1 MSELHLVRHAQASFG
16 SVNYDQL
23 SELGHRQARFLGDHF
38 KLRNMR
44 FDQLVVGDM
53 HRHHQTMDGICEGL
67 GIDDTK
73 RLVLPGLNEYNFVDM
88 TEAYGKIHGDNPLF
102 QKVME
107 DPTDKKNYYRL
118 LRQILMAWTSDRIP
132 GVPETWIEFKSR
144 VEDAQNQIKAMAG
157 TGNSILA
164 IGSGGSISTFVGLAL
179 GIPDENIFDLN
190 LQYKNTAISH
200 FFFNQKKMNLTGF
213 NSVTH
218 LDTNEMEQY
227 ITYG

>member
-23 SELGHRQARFLGDHF
+23 SELGHRQACFLGEHF
-38 KLRNMR
+38 KLRHMR

-67 GIDDTK
+67 GIDGTD
-73 RLVLPGLNEYNFVDM
+73 RLVLPGLNEYNFIDM

-107 DPTDKKNYYRL
+107 DPTDKNYYYRL
-118 LRQILMAWTSDRIP
+118 LREILMAWTSDSIP

-144 VEDAQNQIKAMAG
+144 VEDAQNQIKAMSD

-164 IGSGGSISTFVGLAL
+164 IGSGGSISTFVGLVL

-200 FFFNQKKMNLTGF
+200 FFFNQKKMKLTGF
-213 NSVTH
+213 NSVSH

>member
-16 SVNYDQL
+16 SVNYDKL

-38 KLRNMR
+38 KLRHMR

-67 GIDDTK
+67 GIDGTD
-73 RLVLPGLNEYNFVDM
+73 RLVLPGLNEYNFIDM
-88 TEAYGKIHGDNPLF
+88 TETYGKIHGDNPLF

-118 LRQILMAWTSDRIP
+118 LREILMAWTSDSIP
-132 GVPETWIEFKSR
+132 GVPETWMEFKSR
-144 VEDAQNQIKAMAG
+144 VEDAQNQIKAMSDA
-157 TGNSILA
+157 GNSILA
-164 IGSGGSISTFVGLAL
+164 IGSGGSISTFVGLVL

-200 FFFNQKKMNLTGF
+200 FFFNQKKMKLTGF
-213 NSVTH
+213 NSVSH

>member
-53 HRHHQTMDGICEGL
+53 HRHHQTMDGICEEL
-67 GIDDTK
+67 GIDGTN

-118 LRQILMAWTSDRIP
+118 LRQILMAWTSDSIP

>member
-38 KLRNMR
+38 KLRHMR

-67 GIDDTK
+67 GIDGTD
-73 RLVLPGLNEYNFVDM
+73 RLVLPGLNEYNFIDM
-88 TEAYGKIHGDNPLF
+88 TETYGKIHGDNPLF

-118 LRQILMAWTSDRIP
+118 LREILMAWTSDSIP
-132 GVPETWIEFKSR
+132 GVPETWMEFKSR
-144 VEDAQNQIKAMAG
+144 VEDAQNQIKAMSDA
-157 TGNSILA
+157 GNSILA
-164 IGSGGSISTFVGLAL
+164 IGSGGSISTFVGLVL

-200 FFFNQKKMNLTGF
+200 FFFNQKKMKLTGF
-213 NSVTH
+213 NSVSH

>member
-38 KLRNMR
+38 KLRNMH

-67 GIDDTK
+67 GLDGSD

-118 LRQILMAWTSDRIP
+118 LRQILMAWTSDSIP
-132 GVPETWIEFKSR
+132 GVPETWMQFKAR
-144 VEDAQNQIKAMAG
+144 VEDAQNQIKAMADV
-157 TGNSILA
+157 GNSILA

-190 LQYKNTAISH
+190 LQDKNTAISH

>member
-67 GIDDTK
+67 GIDGTN

-88 TEAYGKIHGDNPLF
+88 TEAYGKIHDDNPLF

-107 DPTDKKNYYRL
+107 DPADKKNYYRL
-118 LRQILMAWTSDRIP
+118 LRQILMAWTSDSIP

>member
-38 KLRNMR
+38 KLRHMR

-67 GIDDTK
+67 GIDGTD
-73 RLVLPGLNEYNFVDM
+73 RLVLPGLNEYNFIDM

-107 DPTDKKNYYRL
+107 DPTDRKNYYRL
-118 LRQILMAWTSDRIP
+118 LREILMAWTSDSIP
-132 GVPETWIEFKSR
+132 GVPETWMEFKSR
-144 VEDAQNQIKAMAG
+144 VEDAQNQIKAMSDA
-157 TGNSILA
+157 GNSILA
-164 IGSGGSISTFVGLAL
+164 IGSGGSISTFVGLVL

-200 FFFNQKKMNLTGF
+200 FFFNQKKMKLTGF
-213 NSVTH
+213 NSVSH

>member
-16 SVNYDQL
+16 SKNYDQL
-23 SELGHRQARFLGDHF
+23 SELGHRQAHFLGDHF

-67 GIDDTK
+67 GIDGTN
-73 RLVLPGLNEYNFVDM
+73 RLVLPGLNEYNFVGM

-118 LRQILMAWTSDRIP
+118 LRQILMAWTSDSIP

>member
-38 KLRNMR
+38 KLRHMR

-67 GIDDTK
+67 GIDGTD
-73 RLVLPGLNEYNFVDM
+73 RLVLPGLNEYNFIDM

-118 LRQILMAWTSDRIP
+118 LREILMAWTSDSIP
-132 GVPETWIEFKSR
+132 GVPETWMEFKSR
-144 VEDAQNQIKAMAG
+144 VEDAQNQIKAMSDA
-157 TGNSILA
+157 GNSILA
-164 IGSGGSISTFVGLAL
+164 IGSGGSISTFVGLVL

-200 FFFNQKKMNLTGF
+200 FFFNQKKMKLTGF
-213 NSVTH
+213 NSVSH